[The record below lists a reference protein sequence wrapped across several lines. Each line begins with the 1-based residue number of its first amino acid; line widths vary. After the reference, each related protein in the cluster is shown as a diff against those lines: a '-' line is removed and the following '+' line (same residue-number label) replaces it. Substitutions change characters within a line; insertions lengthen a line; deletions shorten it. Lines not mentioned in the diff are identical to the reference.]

1 VATGSDTRS
10 LPHSDAVDISVKEIF
25 MSACGA
31 LVEPGPEIPEVVCED
46 GVIIAVI
53 SVMGDVDWSIYIG
66 LPREAAEA
74 IAAAFCGFEIP
85 FDCEDMGD
93 AIGEVANILAGNVKQ
108 VLDKRGVDSEI
119 SLPTV
124 MRVDGLHILKQRD
137 SESSKHYYTCSL
149 GQFWIG
155 VVAGKSPGLVA

>member
-1 VATGSDTRS
+1 VTPGSDTHT
-10 LPHSDAVDISVKEIF
+10 LPHSDAVDLSIKEIF

-31 LVEPGPEIPEVVCED
+31 VVEPAGEIPEAATED

-53 SVMGDVDWSIYIG
+53 SVMGNVDWSIYIG
-66 LPREAAEA
+66 LPRDAAVA
-74 IAAAFCGFEIP
+74 IAEAFCGFEIP

-93 AIGEVANILAGNVKQ
+93 AIGEVANIVAGNVKQ
-108 VLDKRGVDSEI
+108 VLDKRGVDCEI

-124 MRVDGLHILKQRD
+124 MRVDGLHVLKQRD
-137 SESSKHYYTCSL
+137 SETCKQFYNCSL

-155 VVAGKSPGLVA
+155 VVAGKSPGLVG

>member
-1 VATGSDTRS
+1 MTTGSDTQS
-10 LPHSDAVDISVKEIF
+10 LPQSDAVDLSIKEIF

-31 LVEPGPEIPEVVCED
+31 VVEPCDEISEGAVEE

-66 LPREAAEA
+66 LPRDAAVA
-74 IAAAFCGFEIP
+74 IAEAFCGFEIP

-93 AIGEVANILAGNVKQ
+93 AIGEVANIIAGNVKQ
-108 VLDKRGVDSEI
+108 VLDKRGVGSEI

-124 MRVDGLHILKQRD
+124 MRVDGLHVLKQRD
-137 SESSKHYYTCSL
+137 SESCKKFYACSL